1 MDPATPNA
9 APNLTRFGD
18 PAYIPAFNAAAAALG
33 TKRAQLYE
41 ALDKS
46 LMTQV
51 APYAPIFNARW
62 YDFVSTRVGGY
73 VYSVAMDA
81 INYNT
86 LYVK

>member
-1 MDPATPNA
+1 
-9 APNLTRFGD
+9 
-18 PAYIPAFNAAAAALG
+18 
-33 TKRAQLYE
+33 
-41 ALDKS
+41 
-46 LMTQV
+46 MTQV

-73 VYSVAMDA
+73 VYSVAIDA

>member
-1 MDPATPNA
+1 
-9 APNLTRFGD
+9 
-18 PAYIPAFNAAAAALG
+18 
-33 TKRAQLYE
+33 
-41 ALDKS
+41 
-46 LMTQV
+46 MTQV

-73 VYSVAMDA
+73 TYSVAMDA